1 VAFPTLARFGNDS
14 LDADLHLS
22 DRALWPLIRQAWQ
35 YSPQNGGAV
44 LRWSN
49 VVQSGPAARSP
60 YADLVRHNCGSAI
73 LSRSIWFAVCGG
85 KGLCGPAL
93 MGHYFLLERHGHW
106 LVWFQ
111 YP

>member
-1 VAFPTLARFGNDS
+1 MAINPPSLAVQPAKWGSS
-14 LDADLHLS
+14 LA
-22 DRALWPLIRQAWQ
+22 
-35 YSPQNGGAV
+35 
-44 LRWSN
+44 
-49 VVQSGPAARSP
+49 
-60 YADLVRHNCGSAI
+60 LVRHNCGSAI